1 MPRMTNAQEM
11 EATVTVI
18 RRLAREK
25 KARVEEDPAA
35 VSVMTTLNQMVK
47 AGELQMPLADAVLRF
62 LTSLGETP
70 VAAASNGN
78 GRTGA
83 KAPEVQ
89 EPGLYKKDGKVYLV
103 QRSADG
109 SRTYALLFQP
119 GARKEL
125 DKATGKIYDLKPA
138 DKVKGQR
145 EIDRILGQSAKLATS
160 YRKAVPS
167 KAA

>member
-25 KARVEEDPAA
+25 KARVEEDRAA

-47 AGELQMPLADAVLRF
+47 TGELQMPLADAVLRF
-62 LTSLGETP
+62 LTNLGETP
-70 VAAASNGN
+70 VAPQNGN
-78 GRTGA
+78 GRTGRA
-83 KAPEVQ
+83 APEVQ